1 MRVALGKIILSRPD
15 LILLDEPTNHIDLET
30 VEFMEAFLRAQDVAM
45 VIVSHDRYFLN
56 QVCNRIVEIADGES
70 KTYFGNYVEYLEARD
85 GSFYHQWKAYNLHR
99 DRVLALKKKI
109 KKLQQRFLMDVV
121 AKKKQE
127 SGNAVVSKSSLMQGS
142 ELSGRLVCTAKSN
155 VYQALHA
162 WPNTRLL

>member
-127 SGNAVVSKSSLMQGS
+127 SGNAVVSK
-142 ELSGRLVCTAKSN
+142 VA
-155 VYQALHA
+155 
-162 WPNTRLL
+162 